1 MIADTDA
8 EIVSISKQGQN
19 AARVCAPFCF
29 LHGPV
34 LGTEL
39 TASRFGVLRFDPLAN
54 KETNVKSESLTFER
68 GGMPRLSIGHMP
80 GVHGP
85 KSARQGRIV
94 CLSGLTTKVLGI
106 GERKP

>member
-8 EIVSISKQGQN
+8 EIVSISKQGQT

-39 TASRFGVLRFDPLAN
+39 TASRFGVLRFDPLR
-54 KETNVKSESLTFER
+54 KKWVKTHPDTFAVV
-68 GGMPRLSIGHMP
+68 G
-80 GVHGP
+80 
-85 KSARQGRIV
+85 
-94 CLSGLTTKVLGI
+94 
-106 GERKP
+106 